1 MAFFSDTEQSS
12 NQGVD
17 VVFDI
22 RSGSVGVCL
31 VSADE
36 QTPKIHWSDRFSVD
50 FLAEHDTD
58 RLLKMTKNALNKA
71 VSTAHEDG
79 LSELESDG
87 SNPLCNI
94 YCYFAAPW
102 QIGSP
107 QEITIQDDNEFT
119 VTQNRLELAKEKAEK
134 MFLDDALER
143 HGTHK
148 ENLTKLSTALLAFWC
163 NGYRLKNPHQV
174 GTKNL
179 RVSTYVSMLPRRVRQ
194 VTEEVISKTF
204 HLDRLSCHSFT
215 AAIQRAFTKHF
226 SHPKTFLV
234 VNVDEEM
241 TQLLIVN
248 SGVLM
253 GSVSYPVG
261 SHFLIRQLAKKLGV
275 PAGDAKSRL
284 YQYQNEEAESRT
296 AQDIERI
303 LTQTKERWQDLLVD
317 SLGEFSADVSIPEYA
332 FVLANHDVSGTFR
345 EFTQDVEV
353 GQHLLR
359 TDGFRV
365 HEVSDDLLQ
374 IHVQSQQDH
383 TDHYLSI
390 AGLIH
395 EHTKKD
401 VI

>member
-1 MAFFSDTEQSS
+1 
-12 NQGVD
+12 
-17 VVFDI
+17 
-22 RSGSVGVCL
+22 
-31 VSADE
+31 
-36 QTPKIHWSDRFSVD
+36 
-50 FLAEHDTD
+50 
-58 RLLKMTKNALNKA
+58 
-71 VSTAHEDG
+71 
-79 LSELESDG
+79 
-87 SNPLCNI
+87 
-94 YCYFAAPW
+94 
-102 QIGSP
+102 
-107 QEITIQDDNEFT
+107 
-119 VTQNRLELAKEKAEK
+119 
-134 MFLDDALER
+134 
-143 HGTHK
+143 
-148 ENLTKLSTALLAFWC
+148 
-163 NGYRLKNPHQV
+163 
-174 GTKNL
+174 
-179 RVSTYVSMLPRRVRQ
+179 MLPRRVRQ

-204 HLDRLSCHSFT
+204 HPDRLSCHSFT
-215 AAIQRAFTKHF
+215 AAIQRAFTKQF

-261 SHFLIRQLAKKLGV
+261 SHFLIRQLAKELDV

-284 YQYQNEEAESRT
+284 YQHQNKEAESRT

-303 LTQTKERWQDLLVD
+303 LTQTQERWQDLLVD

-332 FVLANHDVSGTFR
+332 FVLANHDVRGTFR
-345 EFTQDVEV
+345 EFTQGVTV

-395 EHTKKD
+395 EHTK
-401 VI
+401 